1 MQTETATIQRANT
14 TDVFDLD
21 FPAKYLWNGKYH
33 ILERIG
39 SGYKYHIEDVISDP
53 KALKQNTEP
62 AVIMFDYLK
71 RELIFHWNIDDDG
84 NPATPYD
91 KEQKAIVYGFWRNA
105 AIALW
110 NGKENKG
117 EKGDKAG
124 VDYNKV
130 TRPELNV
137 VIKSDN
143 RAEKLNAYKQTEIAH
158 DKLRYMKEDE
168 LMDIL
173 YLFGVEVNGMGVE
186 EIRMFLNDYTT
197 GFVFKPG
204 TTNLERFMDFIKEE
218 NKETNRYKINIQRA
232 VDAGIIIKEQ
242 EEEHGIITY
251 KIGNTILGA
260 NEDQCIAFFK
270 QNKHIYENNVLQSL
284 KPVVLQKE
292 FVAEPAI
299 EKKDTLKAL
308 QGQAK
313 VLVEQGLLVHNINMD
328 DPINFPKEV
337 EQALAWRKRLE
348 LQFKNFATLKECI
361 STVDPDHIIFG
372 KGWALK
378 SKKDVVPL
386 LIKCLE
392 EREPNVV
399 FIKAPIK

>member
-1 MQTETATIQRANT
+1 M
-14 TDVFDLD
+14 
-21 FPAKYLWNGKYH
+21 
-33 ILERIG
+33 
-39 SGYKYHIEDVISDP
+39 
-53 KALKQNTEP
+53 
-62 AVIMFDYLK
+62 
-71 RELIFHWNIDDDG
+71 
-84 NPATPYD
+84 
-91 KEQKAIVYGFWRNA
+91 
-105 AIALW
+105 
-110 NGKENKG
+110 
-117 EKGDKAG
+117 
-124 VDYNKV
+124 
-130 TRPELNV
+130 
-137 VIKSDN
+137 IKSDN

-158 DKLRYMKEDE
+158 DKLRYMSEEE

-173 YLFGVEVNGMGVE
+173 YLFGEEVHGMGVE

-328 DPINFPKEV
+328 DPTSVGMEKTIGV
-337 EQALAWRKRLE
+337 
-348 LQFKNFATLKECI
+348 
-361 STVDPDHIIFG
+361 TV
-372 KGWALK
+372 
-378 SKKDVVPL
+378 
-386 LIKCLE
+386 
-392 EREPNVV
+392 
-399 FIKAPIK
+399 